1 MRWLA
6 RGQTGTDRCRDHCG
20 TRPVDLAAERG
31 GFEPPGPFGPAAFKA
46 AAFVRSAIAP
56 PPSSRIGCGRPKA
69 AATAGRFEP
78 HSTWWRTRYRPAV
91 STRRPSRFAVL
102 DGNWVVVAAAFSASF
117 VAFLGLFN
125 FGVFLDALTVEFDT
139 GKGPVAV
146 VFSATT
152 LAYYLCG
159 MVAGRLADRY
169 GARPVIA
176 ASAVLI
182 GVGFVLGSRAET
194 LWQLAVVWVLTLGP
208 GVGASYSPLVAT
220 VGGWFVQR
228 RALALGV
235 ALSGVGV
242 GILVGAPLCS
252 ALLARYGWRTS
263 FVLLGVGSATVLG
276 LCAVAARPPP
286 GFTRGQVGA
295 IGPLLRTRTFGLL
308 FAGVAALS
316 LAFFT
321 PFVFLV
327 SDAEARG
334 IDSRTASLL
343 VGLIGISSTAGRFLL
358 AGVGGAIGEIRM
370 YQICHGAMAVGFVVW
385 LCAGASVMA
394 LAAFCVLMGAGYGG
408 FVALAPA
415 VLASEFGVERLGGL
429 IGTLYSAFAIGSTTS
444 PPLVGWLTDRVGSV
458 PGIAFAAVAATVAF
472 AITLTLR
479 PRSRPARLR

>member
-1 MRWLA
+1 M
-6 RGQTGTDRCRDHCG
+6 
-20 TRPVDLAAERG
+20 
-31 GFEPPGPFGPAAFKA
+31 
-46 AAFVRSAIAP
+46 
-56 PPSSRIGCGRPKA
+56 
-69 AATAGRFEP
+69 
-78 HSTWWRTRYRPAV
+78 

-370 YQICHGAMAVGFVVW
+370 YQICHGAMAVGFV
-385 LCAGASVMA
+385 
-394 LAAFCVLMGAGYGG
+394 
-408 FVALAPA
+408 ALAPA